1 MITWRIANLTQSWHV
16 HDHAQ
21 DHVLEG
27 LDAERGVGLDGV
39 GQRQVEEV
47 HRPTLPDVAQALVP
61 YSQVLPT
68 IRGKTILSDTV
79 KAIDRNGVRS
89 ALLLIIFEVS
99 LCMKKNLRTYI
110 RIHI

>member
-1 MITWRIANLTQSWHV
+1 MTWRIANLTQSWHV

-79 KAIDRNGVRS
+79 LLQSKRSIAMEYGVHYYS
-89 ALLLIIFEVS
+89 SYLKYHFA
-99 LCMKKNLRTYI
+99 
-110 RIHI
+110 